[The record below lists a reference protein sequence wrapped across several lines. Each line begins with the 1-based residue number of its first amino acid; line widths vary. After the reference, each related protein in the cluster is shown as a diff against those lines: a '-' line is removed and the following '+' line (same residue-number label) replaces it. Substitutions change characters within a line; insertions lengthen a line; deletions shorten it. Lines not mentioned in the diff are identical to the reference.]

1 MVPGDHRPLPAS
13 GRDAGHAPIC
23 GGADADAASLLV
35 AELTADAAVHGRV
48 RGRDA
53 RLDLTLGAVSLLIE
67 VTDAKGDR
75 LPGRPPRR
83 PPAAAADGES
93 GRGLLLVESLADD
106 WYGPSFFLGRRSD
119 VVSHRYAHRCSSDT
133 GDRWQGSHREGRE
146 AGVLS
151 GSDDQQGAA
160 YAAQG
165 AGRVIAGRYRLTDQL
180 GRGGMGTVWR
190 AHDQLLARDVAAK
203 ELHVF
208 TQGDEDHRVW
218 LRRAVREAR
227 VVARVPHPH
236 VVGVHDLVEYEDRLW
251 IVMELIDG
259 PSLAQLIAQSGPLE
273 PTRVAALG
281 LQLLGA
287 LDAVH
292 AVGALHRDVKPA
304 NVLLRRDGSAVLTD
318 FGIAVLDDGEL
329 HTNSGEF
336 AGSAEYMAPE
346 RINGGDVG
354 PASDLWSLAATLV
367 TAATGASPFRRK
379 VNVATLHAVA
389 YEEPNL
395 PPQLGPLLPV
405 VEALLRKAPEE
416 RLSLPDATTALR
428 HAADGGA
435 ELRAL
440 PSATVRVALPAA
452 TPAGVSLADAET
464 RTHHHALWADQ
475 AAPTSRYD
483 AETASALMRRDTR
496 RRDQRVLGW
505 VVSAVALLVA
515 GTGVGLFLAEAPPF
529 DRTAQADAGDPEGHG
544 DGAVSPPAGTP
555 LPPTPVAND
564 SVVHGTEGWQ
574 RATET
579 PIEAGDT
586 VTVRFTSGQWTV
598 DDPEMP
604 LTGPDGYDPETDQR
618 LTFAAAD
625 CKVNE
630 SAPFGAL
637 LGRFTE
643 GGEGEE
649 SHIVG
654 EQWTFEATAAGT
666 LELRIN
672 DGDDGCVTDN
682 AGDLSVTVSVAKGA

>member
-1 MVPGDHRPLPAS
+1 M
-13 GRDAGHAPIC
+13 
-23 GGADADAASLLV
+23 
-35 AELTADAAVHGRV
+35 
-48 RGRDA
+48 
-53 RLDLTLGAVSLLIE
+53 
-67 VTDAKGDR
+67 
-75 LPGRPPRR
+75 
-83 PPAAAADGES
+83 
-93 GRGLLLVESLADD
+93 
-106 WYGPSFFLGRRSD
+106 
-119 VVSHRYAHRCSSDT
+119 
-133 GDRWQGSHREGRE
+133 
-146 AGVLS
+146 S

-160 YAAQG
+160 YAARG
-165 AGRVIAGRYRLTDQL
+165 AGRLIAGRYRLTGQL

-190 AHDQLLARDVAAK
+190 AHDELLARNVAAK

-236 VVGVHDLVEYEDRLW
+236 VVGVHDLVESEDRLW
-251 IVMELIDG
+251 IVMELVDG
-259 PSLAQLIAQSGPLE
+259 PSLAQLIAQYGPLE
-273 PTRVAALG
+273 PKRVA
-281 LQLLGA
+281 LLGSQVLSA

-304 NVLLRRDGSAVLTD
+304 NVLLRRNGNAVLTD

-346 RINGGDVG
+346 RINGGEVG

-367 TAATGASPFRRK
+367 TAATGVSPFRRA

-389 YEEPNL
+389 YDEPHL
-395 PPQLGPLLPV
+395 SPQLGPLLPV

-428 HAADGGA
+428 YAAEGGAAGGA
-435 ELRAL
+435 EPGAGPRSLPAPTVRAAL
-440 PSATVRVALPAA
+440 PS
-452 TPAGVSLADAET
+452 GVSPDAET
-464 RTHHHALWADQ
+464 RIHQHTPWVDQ

-483 AETASALMRRDTR
+483 ARTASELMRRDMA
-496 RRDQRVLGW
+496 RRDRRVLGW
-505 VVSAVALLVA
+505 VVSSVALLVV
-515 GTGVGLFLAEAPPF
+515 GTGLGLFVTGAPPF
-529 DRTAQADAGDPEGHG
+529 DGTAQADAAGGREEQEV
-544 DGAVSPPAGTP
+544 GASSPVGTP
-555 LPPTPVAND
+555 LPPTPVVSE
-564 SVVHGTEGWQ
+564 SVVQSAQGWQ
-574 RATET
+574 QAGDT

-604 LTGPDGYDPETDQR
+604 LTGPNGYDAETDR
-618 LTFAAAD
+618 ALSFAAAD
-625 CKVNE
+625 CKVND

-637 LGRFTE
+637 LGRVTE

-649 SHIVG
+649 SHLVG
-654 EQWTFEATAAGT
+654 ERWVFEAKSGGT

-672 DGDDGCVTDN
+672 DADDGCIGDN
-682 AGDLSVTVSVAKGA
+682 AGELSVTVTITKGA

>member
-1 MVPGDHRPLPAS
+1 M
-13 GRDAGHAPIC
+13 
-23 GGADADAASLLV
+23 
-35 AELTADAAVHGRV
+35 
-48 RGRDA
+48 
-53 RLDLTLGAVSLLIE
+53 
-67 VTDAKGDR
+67 
-75 LPGRPPRR
+75 
-83 PPAAAADGES
+83 
-93 GRGLLLVESLADD
+93 
-106 WYGPSFFLGRRSD
+106 
-119 VVSHRYAHRCSSDT
+119 
-133 GDRWQGSHREGRE
+133 
-146 AGVLS
+146 LS

-160 YAAQG
+160 YAARG

-190 AHDQLLARDVAAK
+190 AHDQLLDRDVAAK

-259 PSLAQLIAQSGPLE
+259 PSLAQLIANTGPLE

-389 YEEPNL
+389 YEAPNL
-395 PPQLGPLLPV
+395 SPQLGPLLPV

-428 HAADGGA
+428 YAADGGA
-435 ELRAL
+435 EALAL
-440 PSATVRVALPAA
+440 PAATVRVAI
-452 TPAGVSLADAET
+452 PAGVSLVDAET
-464 RTHHHALWADQ
+464 RTHQQAGWADH

-505 VVSAVALLVA
+505 VVGSAVALLVA
-515 GTGVGLFLAEAPPF
+515 GTGLGLYLAEAPPF
-529 DRTAQADAGDPEGHG
+529 DRTAQADAGNPEGQG
-544 DGAVSPPAGTP
+544 AGAVSPPAGTP
-555 LPPTPVAND
+555 LPPMPVAND
-564 SVVHGTEGWQ
+564 SVVHGAEGWQ

-579 PIEAGDT
+579 LIEAGDT

-604 LTGPDGYDPETDQR
+604 LIGPAGYDPETDQR
-618 LTFAAAD
+618 LSFAAAD

-643 GGEGEE
+643 GGQGEE
-649 SHIVG
+649 SHLVG
-654 EQWTFEATAAGT
+654 EQWTFRATAPGL

-672 DGDDGCVTDN
+672 DGDDGCVADN
-682 AGDLSVTVSVAKGA
+682 VGELSVTVSVAKGA

>member
-1 MVPGDHRPLPAS
+1 
-13 GRDAGHAPIC
+13 
-23 GGADADAASLLV
+23 
-35 AELTADAAVHGRV
+35 
-48 RGRDA
+48 
-53 RLDLTLGAVSLLIE
+53 
-67 VTDAKGDR
+67 
-75 LPGRPPRR
+75 
-83 PPAAAADGES
+83 
-93 GRGLLLVESLADD
+93 
-106 WYGPSFFLGRRSD
+106 
-119 VVSHRYAHRCSSDT
+119 
-133 GDRWQGSHREGRE
+133 
-146 AGVLS
+146 VLS

-160 YAAQG
+160 YAARG

-208 TQGDEDHRVW
+208 AQSDEDHRVW

-251 IVMELIDG
+251 IVMELVDG
-259 PSLAQLIAQSGPLE
+259 PSLAQLIARSGPLE

-304 NVLLRRDGSAVLTD
+304 NVLLRRDGSAVLSD

-329 HTNSGEF
+329 HSNSGEF

-389 YEEPNL
+389 YEQPYLAPE
-395 PPQLGPLLPV
+395 LGPLLPV

-428 HAADGGA
+428 YAAEGGA
-435 ELRAL
+435 EMRAL
-440 PSATVRVALPAA
+440 PSATVRVAIPS
-452 TPAGVSLADAET
+452 GVSLADAET
-464 RTHHHALWADQ
+464 STHQHAVWADQ

-505 VVSAVALLVA
+505 VVSAVALLVT
-515 GTGVGLFLAEAPPF
+515 GTGLGLYLAEAPPF
-529 DRTAQADAGDPEGHG
+529 DRTAQADAGYAEDQE
-544 DGAVSPPAGTP
+544 DGAVAPPAGTP
-555 LPPTPVAND
+555 LPPTPVTND
-564 SVVHGTEGWQ
+564 SVVHGAEGWQ

-579 PIEAGDT
+579 LIEAGDT

-598 DDPEMP
+598 DNPEMP
-604 LTGPDGYDPETDQR
+604 LTGPDGYDTETDQR

-637 LGRFTE
+637 LGRFTV

-654 EQWTFEATAAGT
+654 KQWTFEATGAGM

-672 DGDDGCVTDN
+672 DGDDSCITDN
-682 AGDLSVTVSVAKGA
+682 AGELSVTVSVAKGA